1 MSRRKTDAFV
11 RLSQTWTIVYM
22 DHLTATAMH
31 EALALDGAVNESKAM
46 SGGEVVRQPPQ
57 GKLPVLALSALG
69 IVFGDIGTS
78 PLYTFKTILG
88 TAEKSPDAA
97 AVLGALSLV
106 LWTLFIITT
115 VKYVLFAMRV
125 DNDGEGGILALM
137 ALLGVKKQNRPTIV
151 AVGLF
156 GAALIYGDGAI
167 TPAISVL
174 SALEGLNMATSAL
187 QPYVVPAAVVILLV
201 LFAIQSRG
209 TAAIGQL
216 FGPVMLIWF
225 VVIAVLGLLGVAK
238 HPSVFAALNPL
249 YGLSY
254 LFSNGATGFLVL
266 GAVFLCVTGAEALY
280 ADMGHFGSGPIKLAW
295 FAVVFPSLILNYA
308 GQAALVL
315 GGAPTDGNIF
325 FRLCPEIL
333 LLPLIL
339 LATIATII
347 ASQSI
352 ITGAFS
358 MTRQAIQLG
367 WLPRLRIKQ
376 TSSEGY
382 GQIYVGVVNWLLMIV
397 TVGLTVGFGK
407 SDNLA
412 SAYGIAVSLTMLMTS
427 ALLFI
432 AMREIWGWSLL
443 AAGCV
448 AAFFMTVD
456 GAFFLANLTKIAEG
470 GYVPLILALTVYGVM
485 WIWHRGAA
493 AVSMRMH
500 EALIPVPEFM
510 AKAAA
515 ANVPRVPGTAVFP
528 TRTERDTPPVMIWH
542 VKHNRALHEHLVVL
556 RVDILSVP
564 WVAPANRLSIVEV
577 VPNFWRA
584 EARFGFMERPHIPEL
599 LASSKSLG
607 CTVDLADVTYY
618 VGHETVIRRED
629 GKGLPGWQ
637 ERFFAVM
644 ERNAEHVSDF
654 FSLPSDQ
661 VVEIGRQVAI

>member
-1 MSRRKTDAFV
+1 LSERQTSAGSEVRTDQQRRLEFV
-11 RLSQTWTIVYM
+11 G
-22 DHLTATAMH
+22 
-31 EALALDGAVNESKAM
+31 LA
-46 SGGEVVRQPPQ
+46 
-57 GKLPVLALSALG
+57 ALG
-69 IVFGDIGTS
+69 VVFGDIGTS

-88 TAEKSPDAA
+88 ATAKSPDPSS
-97 AVLGALSLV
+97 VLGALSLV

-137 ALLGVKKQNRPTIV
+137 ALLGVKRHHRPTIV

-167 TPAISVL
+167 TPSISVL
-174 SALEGLNMATSAL
+174 SALEGLNMATPVL
-187 QPYVVPAAVVILLV
+187 HPYVVPAAVAILLA

-209 TAAIGQL
+209 TAAIGRL
-216 FGPVMLIWF
+216 FGPVMLVWF
-225 VVIAVLGLLGVAK
+225 ATIAAMGAFGIARHPAVLVA
-238 HPSVFAALNPL
+238 LDPL

-254 LFSNGATGFLVL
+254 LVSAGFTGFLVL

-280 ADMGHFGSGPIKLAW
+280 ADMGHFGARAIKLAW
-295 FAVVFPSLILNYA
+295 FAIVFPSLILNYA

-315 GGAPTDGNIF
+315 DGAPTNGNIF
-325 FRLCPEIL
+325 FRLCPDVL
-333 LLPLIL
+333 LLPLIV
-339 LATIATII
+339 LATVATII

-382 GQIYVGVVNWLLMIV
+382 GQIYVGVVNWLLMLA
-397 TVGLTVGFGK
+397 TLGLTVGFRK

-432 AMREIWGWSLL
+432 AMREIWRWSLM
-443 AAGCV
+443 AAALV
-448 AAFFMTVD
+448 AALFLIVD
-456 GAFFLANLTKIAEG
+456 SAFFLANLTKVAEG
-470 GYVPLILALTVYGVM
+470 GYVPLFLAILVYGVM

-493 AVSMRMH
+493 AVSRRLH
-500 EALIPVPEFM
+500 ETLTPIPKFL
-510 AKAAA
+510 AGIASK
-515 ANVPRVPGTAVFP
+515 NVPRVPGTAVFL
-528 TRTERDTPPVMIWH
+528 TRTERDTPPVMAWH
-542 VKHNRALHEHLVVL
+542 VKHNRALHEHLFVL
-556 RVDILSVP
+556 RVEVMSVP
-564 WVAPANRLSIVEV
+564 WVSDRDRISLEQVA
-577 VPNFWRA
+577 PNFWRA
-584 EARFGFMERPHIPEL
+584 EAHYGFMERPDIPKL
-599 LASSKSLG
+599 LAKSKTLG
-607 CTVDLADVTYY
+607 CSIDLSDMTYY

-637 ERFFAVM
+637 EEIFAAM
-644 ERNAEHVSDF
+644 ERNAQHVSDF
-654 FSLPSDQ
+654 FRLPHDQ